1 MNIENR
7 AIALPTFPS
16 DYTDSDRYIVDRFCY
31 VIRSILQQSGWRK
44 TKPPLGVD
52 EPGVE
57 FWIIG
62 NVILKA
68 DMIGGHDFIDVEDNY
83 VELFI
88 DWDTL
93 LSSFTEKLMKKSFK
107 RMISGASVSTDPI
120 DLT

>member
-1 MNIENR
+1 
-7 AIALPTFPS
+7 L
-16 DYTDSDRYIVDRFCY
+16 
-31 VIRSILQQSGWRK
+31 LQSGWRRIN
-44 TKPPLGVD
+44 PPSGVD

-62 NVILKA
+62 NVTLKT

-93 LSSFTEKLMKKSFK
+93 SSSFTEKLMRKSLK